1 MTSTAMN
8 IARQEIVSFYMAS
21 GNFVKGGTIVGQ
33 NKKFRAIPF
42 LDLHVTIVFKR
53 IAPVA
58 QLDRATDS

>member
-21 GNFVKGGTIVGQ
+21 GNFAKGGTIVGQ

-42 LDLHVTIVFKR
+42 PDLDVNNCI
-53 IAPVA
+53 
-58 QLDRATDS
+58 